1 LRRKDKHFMAKKKK
15 AYLPI
20 EKLEDAL
27 YQLFKTNPDQSFTTK
42 HLIQAVRLNPED
54 SIAFGRILDKLV
66 SDRVIKRLPKK
77 RYKIAPSRTK
87 YPKGE
92 GVIMMSRSGFAFVA
106 VEGYDEDIYVS
117 VNKLHGALHGDKVR
131 LSIVRSKTRRR
142 KIEGE
147 VAEILERSKRPYIG
161 IVQIQKN
168 RIYVISDNRYLPYDI
183 RVSADELN
191 GAKNGDK
198 VAVLV
203 TDFAEGKNE
212 PLGKIIDVLGLPGD
226 NNTEMHA
233 ILAEFGLPYQF
244 EEEVEK
250 DAAKISDK
258 ITKKDLAERRDF
270 RDVTTFTIDPADAKD
285 FDDALSVRQLDSG
298 NWEVGVHIAD
308 VTHYVQPDTIV
319 DKEAL
324 ARATSVYLVD
334 RTVPML
340 PEQLSNK
347 LCSLR
352 PKEEKLCFSA
362 VFELD
367 KEAKIIDRWVGR
379 TIICSDYRFDYDN
392 AQEVIETK
400 KGVLS
405 KEVLTLHRLAKK
417 LRDRRFK
424 NGALS
429 FDVPEP
435 KVEVDDKGKPI
446 RILLKEEK
454 DSNFLVE
461 EFMLLANCAVAEII
475 ATVLEVKTFVYRVHD
490 EPSLDRL
497 AAFRDF
503 VKHIGYKMGATK
515 TKRDIAREMNRL
527 LDAAKDKP
535 ESHAIKMM
543 SLRTMARAVYAT
555 NNIGHYGLA
564 FDNYTH
570 FTSPIRRYPDM
581 MVHRLLTLYLVGAAS
596 QDKALYE
603 NLCKHASQREQLAAE
618 AERASIKY
626 KMVEFMQDK
635 EGQEFDGVISG
646 VTESGIYV
654 ELKENGIEGYI
665 SQRDLKGDLFIYI
678 PEQYMYKGRRTGKTY
693 SFGDAIRIKLDRA
706 RLDQKLL
713 DFVLAEED

>member
-1 LRRKDKHFMAKKKK
+1 MAKKKK
-15 AYLPI
+15 AYLPV

-27 YQLFKTNPDQSFTTK
+27 YQWFNINPNQSFNTK
-42 HLIQAVRLNPED
+42 HLIQAVRVNPED

-66 SDRVIKRLPKK
+66 SARVVKRLPQK
-77 RYKIAPSRTK
+77 RYKFAPARTK
-87 YPKGE
+87 HPKGE
-92 GVIMMSRSGFAFVA
+92 GIIMMSRSGYAFVS
-106 VEGYDEDIYVS
+106 VEGRDEDIYVS
-117 VNKLHGALHGDKVR
+117 VNKLHGALHGDRVR
-131 LSIVRSKTRRR
+131 LNIAPSKSSRRSV
-142 KIEGE
+142 EGE
-147 VAEILERSKRPYIG
+147 VVEILERSKRPYIG

-168 RIYVISDNRYLPYDI
+168 RIYVISDNRFLPYDI
-183 RVSADELN
+183 RIPSDELH

-203 TDFAEGKNE
+203 TGFTEGKNE
-212 PLGKIIDVLGLPGD
+212 PLGRIIDVLGLPGD
-226 NNTEMHA
+226 NDTEMHA
-233 ILAEFGLPYQF
+233 ILAEFGLPYRF
-244 EEEVEK
+244 NKEVEE
-250 DAAKISDK
+250 DADKIPDK
-258 ITKKDLAERRDF
+258 ITKKDIAERRDF
-270 RDVTTFTIDPADAKD
+270 RDITTFTIDPADAKD
-285 FDDALSVRQLDSG
+285 FDDALSIRQLDSG

-308 VTHYVQPDTIV
+308 VTHYVHPNTLV
-319 DKEAL
+319 DEEAL

-340 PEQLSNK
+340 PEHLSNK

-367 KEAKIIDRWVGR
+367 KDAKIVHRWIGR
-379 TIICSDYRFDYDN
+379 TIICSNHRFDYDN
-392 AQEVIETK
+392 AQEIIETK
-400 KGVLS
+400 KGIFSREL
-405 KEVLTLHRLAKK
+405 LTLHRLAKK
-417 LRDRRFK
+417 IRDKRFK

-435 KVEVDDKGKPI
+435 KVEVDKKGKPVKI
-446 RILLKEEK
+446 SFREMK
-454 DSNFLVE
+454 DSNFLIE

-475 ATVLEVKTFVYRVHD
+475 STAPDSKTFIYRIHD

-497 AAFRDF
+497 TAFRDF
-503 VKHIGYKMGATK
+503 VKHLGYKMGATK

-527 LDAAKDKP
+527 LETAKDKP
-535 ESHAIKMM
+535 ECHAIEMM
-543 SLRTMARAVYAT
+543 SLRTMARAVYST

-581 MVHRLLTLYLVGAAS
+581 MVHRLLALYMSGGAS
-596 QDKALYE
+596 QDKAQYE
-603 NLCKHASQREQLAAE
+603 GLCKHSSQREQLAAD

-626 KMVEFMQDK
+626 KMVEFMQNK

-654 ELKENGIEGYI
+654 ELNENGIEGYV
-665 SQRDLKGDLFIYI
+665 SQRDLKGDMFVYT

-693 SFGDAIRIKLDRA
+693 SFGNAVRIRLDRV

-713 DFVLAEED
+713 DFVMAEEE